1 MPFYIS
7 RQKRGLDDG
16 SVVVTNVDNGG
27 FASHAA
33 AEAAAGRRYPDD
45 RWFIIEAPDPI
56 WAVLRASTTPP
67 APPRTV
73 DERQSSEDWEITSPA
88 VQRR

>member
-45 RWFIIEAPDPI
+45 RWFIIEASDPI
-56 WAVLRASTTPP
+56 CALLRASTTPLPQTPGNERRP
-67 APPRTV
+67 AAGLEMAGSMSGR
-73 DERQSSEDWEITSPA
+73 
-88 VQRR
+88 